1 MEDDDE
7 EAFAFFSTHP
17 NAGREPLTEPSIAEP
32 SADTAPAKSGGKNMK
47 PAGETTDVQQGPAKK
62 VNAKGAP
69 TNCNTAKPAASTTVS
84 GNGSL
89 EPTL

>member
-1 MEDDDE
+1 MNDDE

-32 SADTAPAKSGGKNMK
+32 SADTAPAKSG
-47 PAGETTDVQQGPAKK
+47 PAKK